1 MGFSGDLIFGRSECP
16 LVEAPVFSGLHEEV
30 RDGIHAWW
38 PRPGGWQTL
47 QLDHGLWEAA
57 DLAALVEWSGAAAC
71 CASVYD
77 SDTALVTGLGTDG
90 RQWDAYLHLEL
101 LAASEAGD
109 LWAEEP
115 EGMGDMSVWVTTP
128 AYAAATRRKLAEL
141 DATVPADA
149 RAALAWAANAGFP
162 GKADP
167 ASIEAVL
174 RSHEAFVEESFTAL
188 LDRLGFPAAVDP
200 ADHLT
205 V

>member
-1 MGFSGDLIFGRSECP
+1 MGFSGYLVFGRSERP
-16 LVEAPVFSGLHEEV
+16 LVEAPVFRALHEEV
-30 RDGIHAWW
+30 RDGIDAWW

-47 QLDHGLWEAA
+47 QLDYGLWKAA
-57 DLAALVEWSGAAAC
+57 DLAALVEWTGAAAC

-77 SDTALVTGLGTDG
+77 SDTALINGLGTDG

-101 LAASEAGD
+101 LAAGEAGN
-109 LWAEEP
+109 LWEEEP
-115 EGMGDMSVWVTTP
+115 ESMGDMSIWVTTP

-141 DATVPADA
+141 EATVPADA

-174 RSHEAFVEESFTAL
+174 RSHEVFVEESFTAL
-188 LDRLGFPAAVDP
+188 LDRLGFPEAAEP
-200 ADHLT
+200 ADHAT